1 MLSGATGIR
10 PSSSPNW
17 GHGVALMQGLN
28 GREEQNLVSQE
39 YSETSLSKERL
50 MWSAFCFAFSDNL

>member
-1 MLSGATGIR
+1 
-10 PSSSPNW
+10 
-17 GHGVALMQGLN
+17 MQGLN